1 MTPTRSSSNL
11 APWPVAVLLAFVLAL
26 WSALTPAAHAQGGDE
41 RIIVS
46 GASGALGTLVVDGL
60 LAEGVDPRNLILVSR
75 SPDELARYAA
85 LGAATRFGD
94 FTQPESLAS
103 AYEGGDRMLLISMSA
118 GMENR
123 HLLHGNAV
131 SAAAQA
137 GVKHIVYTSTVD
149 ADNMDPAAASADM
162 HRRTEQII
170 RDSGLQ
176 WTMLRNHMYA
186 NGLVRQAARMV
197 ADGRVVVQPDEVPTA
212 YVTRED
218 CAAAAVAV
226 LIGEGHAN
234 RIYDITG
241 PSTVLRR
248 DVARLAAELSGVPV
262 DIVEGPGGVPQVTG
276 PTAGFNS
283 FLITSDAVERLTGR
297 PATSVESLLRANAD
311 QLSR

>member
-1 MTPTRSSSNL
+1 MTPVRSTPRLVQWL
-11 APWPVAVLLAFVLAL
+11 AAALLTFLLAL
-26 WSALTPAAHAQGGDE
+26 WSVLTPSASAQGANE

-46 GASGALGTLVVDGL
+46 GASGALGTLVVEGL

-75 SPDELARYAA
+75 SPEELAHYAA

-94 FTQPESLAS
+94 FTQPQSLDA
-103 AYEGGDRMLLISMSA
+103 AYEGGDRLLLISMSA
-118 GMENR
+118 GLDDR

-131 SAAAQA
+131 TAAVQA
-137 GVKHIVYTSTVD
+137 GVRHIVYTSTVD
-149 ADNMDPAAASADM
+149 ADNMAPGAASADM

-197 ADGRVVVQPDEVPTA
+197 ADRRIVVQPNEVPTA

-226 LIGEGHAN
+226 LTGQGHTN

-248 DVARLAAELSGVPV
+248 DIAQLASELTGVSIE
-262 DIVEGPGGVPQVTG
+262 IVEGAGDVPQVMG
-276 PTAGFNS
+276 PTAGFTA
-283 FLITSDAVERLTGR
+283 FLVTSDAVEQLTGT
-297 PATSVESLLRANAD
+297 PATSVEALLRANVD
-311 QLSR
+311 QLSP

>member
-1 MTPTRSSSNL
+1 MTSTPSSSGQLQWL
-11 APWPVAVLLAFVLAL
+11 AGICLAAILVLWTSLSF
-26 WSALTPAAHAQGGDE
+26 AATAESSDE

-75 SPDELARYAA
+75 STDELAHYAA
-85 LGAATRFGD
+85 MGAVTRFGD
-94 FTQPESLAS
+94 FTQPESLPA
-103 AYEGGDRMLLISMSA
+103 AYEGGDRLLLISMSA
-118 GMENR
+118 GLDDR

-131 SAAAQA
+131 SAATQV
-137 GVKHIVYTSTVD
+137 GVRHIVYTSTVD

-197 ADGRVVVQPDEVPTA
+197 ADERVVVQPNEIPTA

-226 LIGEGHAN
+226 LIGEGHAG
-234 RIYDITG
+234 RVYDITG
-241 PSTVLRR
+241 PNTVLRR
-248 DVARLAAELSGVPV
+248 DIARLASELSGQPIE
-262 DIVEGPGGVPQVTG
+262 IVEGAGDVPQVTG

-283 FLITSDAVERLTGR
+283 FSVTSDAVESLTGR
-297 PATSVESLLRANAD
+297 PATSVEELLRENAAE
-311 QLSR
+311 LK